1 MEPNLGNLLG
11 GVVSALVALGTV
23 QPLSAQLGGVV
34 RPHVTRPDGRV
45 WQIIRKNCVECHG
58 IDDYAYYALDRDGWR
73 KLIVS
78 KHKDE
83 GVNTLSDA
91 DMNVL
96 LDWVASQFGPAS
108 KPFPRTY
115 RPTTITTFLTD
126 VEANDLIDRACTN
139 CHPRDRIDDSRKAEG
154 GWRVTVL
161 SMRERGAQIT
171 DDELEHLVEWL
182 GRVLGTNRDK

>member
-1 MEPNLGNLLG
+1 MQRNPGGLLRG
-11 GVVSALVALGTV
+11 AFFALFALGAV
-23 QPLSAQLGGVV
+23 QRVNAQLGGVV
-34 RPHVTRPDGRV
+34 RPHVVRPDGPV
-45 WQIIRKNCVECHG
+45 WQIIHKKCVECHG
-58 IDDYAYYALDRDGWR
+58 IDDYAYHALDRDGWR

-83 GVNTLSDA
+83 GVTLPDAEMNT
-91 DMNVL
+91 L
-96 LDWVASQFGPAS
+96 LDWVVSQFGPAS

-115 RPTTITTFLTD
+115 RPATITTFLTD
-126 VEANDLIDRACTN
+126 VEANDLIDRACTS
-139 CHPRDRIDDSRKAEG
+139 CHPRERIDNSRNAEG

-161 SMRERGAQIT
+161 SMRERGAQIS

>member
-1 MEPNLGNLLG
+1 MQRNRWNLVEGTLFALL
-11 GVVSALVALGTV
+11 ALGTV
-23 QPLSAQLGGVV
+23 QPVNAQLGGVV
-34 RPHVTRPDGRV
+34 RPHVTRPDGPV
-45 WQIIRKNCVECHG
+45 WQIIRKDCTDCHG

-83 GVNTLSDA
+83 GVTLSDA
-91 DMNVL
+91 DMNTL
-96 LDWVASQFGPAS
+96 LDWVVSQFGPTS

-115 RPTTITTFLTD
+115 RPATITTFLTD
-126 VEANDLIDRACTN
+126 AEANDLIDRACTN
-139 CHPRDRIDDSRKAEG
+139 CHPRDRIDNSRKAEG

-161 SMRERGAQIT
+161 SMRERGAQIS

>member
-1 MEPNLGNLLG
+1 MERNLESLVIGAVFAILALA
-11 GVVSALVALGTV
+11 SA
-23 QPLSAQLGGVV
+23 QPASAQLGGVV
-34 RPHVTRPDGRV
+34 RPHVTRPDGPV
-45 WQIIRKNCVECHG
+45 WQIIRKNCTECHG

-83 GVNTLSDA
+83 GVTLSDA
-91 DMNVL
+91 DMNTL
-96 LDWVASQFGPAS
+96 LDWVVPQFGPTS

-115 RPTTITTFLTD
+115 RPATITTFLTD
-126 VEANDLIDRACTN
+126 AEANDLIDRACTI
-139 CHPRDRIDDSRKAEG
+139 CHPRDRIDNSRKAEG